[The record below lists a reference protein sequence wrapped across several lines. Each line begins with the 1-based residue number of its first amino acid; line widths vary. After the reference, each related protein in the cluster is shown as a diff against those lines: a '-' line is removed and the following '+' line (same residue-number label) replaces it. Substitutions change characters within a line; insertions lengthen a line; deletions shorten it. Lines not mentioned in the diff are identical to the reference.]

1 MRFADLMDEFKWVLN
16 VLDSVDS
23 RNQLKCARNLYN
35 CWRNKYDNFDTSE
48 LYKKFEESFTIKE
61 VSLFN
66 VEFSNK
72 M

>member
-1 MRFADLMDEFKWVLN
+1 MDEFNWVLN

-23 RNQLKCARNLYN
+23 IKQLKCARNLYY
-35 CWRNKYDNFDTSE
+35 CWRNKYDSFDVSE
-48 LYKKFEESFTIKE
+48 LYRKFEEKFLIKE

-66 VEFSNK
+66 IEFSNK